1 MREEK
6 RDQRGQEL
14 PAGPHSEHASGNEE
28 YDDPAFAGDSFMY
41 EKKLNILHIAH
52 IIFWK
57 ASNETSVKLQ
67 DITLVGQDA
76 VRFILDAQK
85 KFILLATSYLT
96 QNRVQRT
103 MPTSSSFFTNLI
115 TFIDRVII
123 TDKNWF
129 ITEILSVMHREQNLP
144 FEQFVHAWFSK
155 MDFIASRES
164 TRINLIAIYALLPH
178 FTQAMVA
185 RYFREIGRLTF
196 QQLDNYMYL
205 KLTNNSCRF
214 HSPSQMNSDKCTFPY
229 GGTGALQQKNVR
241 LIIQYAE
248 KMSQRMD
255 QLKKEDPILE
265 YDLIDCFNESMDR
278 MKQNFGWASAE
289 PLGEFLNS
297 TPNAGVLQQENG
309 ADLQ

>member
-1 MREEK
+1 
-6 RDQRGQEL
+6 
-14 PAGPHSEHASGNEE
+14 
-28 YDDPAFAGDSFMY
+28 
-41 EKKLNILHIAH
+41 
-52 IIFWK
+52 
-57 ASNETSVKLQ
+57 
-67 DITLVGQDA
+67 
-76 VRFILDAQK
+76 
-85 KFILLATSYLT
+85 
-96 QNRVQRT
+96 

-123 TDKNWF
+123 TDKDWF
-129 ITEILSVMHREQNLP
+129 INEILSVMHRDQNLQ
-144 FEQFVHAWFSK
+144 FAQFVHAWFSK

-164 TRINLIAIYALLPH
+164 IRINLIAIYALLPH
-178 FTQAMVA
+178 FTQDMIAVH
-185 RYFREIGRLTF
+185 FREIGRLTF

-241 LIIQYAE
+241 LVIQYAE

-278 MKQNFGWASAE
+278 LKQNFGWASAE
-289 PLGEFLNS
+289 ALTEFLNS
-297 TPNAGVLQQENG
+297 PSTQASILN
-309 ADLQ
+309 